1 MPSLSP
7 AFRRLASSNLAAHSP
22 NRSPWPR
29 ALAAVLAL
37 GADAAQ
43 TGYLQT
49 AQTLPFLLLSL
60 PAGVLADRMQR
71 RLLMSA
77 AECAR
82 AVSLLCLLAL
92 LWSGQLTLPLLAAL
106 GFLGAVGTVAYNV
119 AAPRWCPG
127 WWRRPSWPAP
137 TAGWSWRAAPP
148 LGRSGRRRAGQRARR
163 VRHALAT
170 ALSLLAA
177 LLLAGLPT
185 RAATATRRH
194 IGRELSDGAAF
205 VLRHP
210 LLRPVLVTAVFFNV
224 AWFVLRVRGLPSATW
239 SWTPPAWA

>member
-1 MPSLSP
+1 M
-7 AFRRLASSNLAAHSP
+7 
-22 NRSPWPR
+22 
-29 ALAAVLAL
+29 LAL

-127 WWRRPSWPAP
+127 WCP
-137 TAGWSWRAAPP
+137 
-148 LGRSGRRRAGQRARR
+148 GRIGRRQPLAGTGAQRRLSAGPAAGGAGQRAGR
-163 VRHALAT
+163 VRRLCAGDCAV
-170 ALSLLAA
+170 AA
-177 LLLAGLPT
+177 GRPAAGGPAGR
-185 RAATATRRH
+185 RARR
-194 IGRELSDGAAF
+194 DG
-205 VLRHP
+205 
-210 LLRPVLVTAVFFNV
+210 
-224 AWFVLRVRGLPSATW
+224 G
-239 SWTPPAWA
+239 TPPSDAS